1 MELHQYEGSY
11 LKMVQ
16 TVTVAFFL
24 NVGSLIGQIVVI
36 VKGVYEFGVLNEILL
51 FLALILMAVINA
63 LEWMW
68 QRKLISLV
76 VKEKS

>member
-24 NVGSLIGQIVVI
+24 NIGSIIGQIVVI
-36 VKGVYEFGVLNEILL
+36 VKGLYEFGVLNEILL
-51 FLALILMAVINA
+51 LVALILMAVVNV

-68 QRKLISLV
+68 QRKMISLV
-76 VKEKS
+76 KKEES